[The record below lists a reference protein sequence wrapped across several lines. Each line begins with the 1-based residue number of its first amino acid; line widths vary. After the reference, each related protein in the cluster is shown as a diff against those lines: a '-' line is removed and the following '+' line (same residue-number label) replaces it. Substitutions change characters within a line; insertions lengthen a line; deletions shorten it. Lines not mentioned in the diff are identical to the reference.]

1 MLPRRTGR
9 TLLLLF
15 LVSACAQKLPVD
27 EGRLVIALPGAPV
40 NVDPRVATDA
50 YGEQILQ
57 MTHASLVRRDDA
69 GEAVPDLAER
79 WESPDPLTYVFHLRP
94 TAMDGQV
101 PRQAGIPRG
110 LEPRPGLR
118 FHDGRPLT
126 SEDVRS
132 TFLWILDPANR
143 SPHRALYRHIE
154 AIDIPDPRTVVFR
167 LSEPFAPF
175 LSTMV
180 RGVVPSGSPAR
191 GYAPPAGA
199 GPYRIDDLSPD
210 GEAVLS
216 AFDGYYG
223 GPPAIRAVTVK
234 FLPDSNMRF
243 LELKMGSVNFVLN
256 GVDPDL
262 LPAAKAAGRLVVEE
276 GAGGNVTYLG
286 FNLRDRALSDARV
299 RRAIAL
305 AIDREAIVRTIWQGR
320 ADLVESIL
328 PPGSWAHDPAL
339 PPVRFDPA
347 RSRRLLDDAGF
358 PDPDGDGPLPRL
370 RLTYKTSQNEVRRR
384 VATVIQEQLRQVG
397 ISVEIQSLEWGTFFS
412 DIKKGNFQ
420 IYSLTWVG
428 IADPDIFHHAFHSR
442 SAPPDGANRG
452 GYSDAEVDR
461 LTEAGRREP
470 SREKRRETY
479 RRVQR
484 ILARDLPVFPLWVGR
499 NLLVRDR
506 ALSGFVLTPD
516 ESYAPVR
523 AMRIVPDPSTP
534 ASGGRR

>member
-1 MLPRRTGR
+1 MRRR
-9 TLLLLF
+9 F
-15 LVSACAQKLPVD
+15 RVAILVPICLVPLSLAECAQKLPVD

-50 YGEQILQ
+50 YGEQVLQ
-57 MTHASLVRRDDA
+57 MTHASLVGRDAA
-69 GEAVPDLAER
+69 GDPVPDLAER
-79 WESPDPLTYVFHLRP
+79 WESPDPLTYIFRLRK
-94 TAMDGQV
+94 
-101 PRQAGIPRG
+101 
-110 LEPRPGLR
+110 GLR
-118 FHDGRPLT
+118 FHDGRTL
-126 SEDVRS
+126 SAADVRY
-132 TFLWILDPANR
+132 TFAWILDPANR
-143 SPHRALYRHIE
+143 SPHRGLYRHIRSIE
-154 AIDIPDPRTVVFR
+154 IPDSRTVVFH

-180 RGVVPSGSPAR
+180 RGIVPAGSPAR
-191 GYAPPAGA
+191 GYAPPVGA

-210 GEAVLS
+210 GEAALT
-216 AFDGYYG
+216 AYDGYYG

-234 FLPDSNMRF
+234 FIPDSNVRF

-262 LPAAKAAGRLVVEE
+262 LPAAERSGRLAVEE
-276 GAGGNVTYLG
+276 APGGNVTYLG
-286 FNLRDRALSDARV
+286 FNLRDRALSDGRV

-305 AIDREAIVRTIWQGR
+305 AIDRKTIVRTIWKGR
-320 ADLVESIL
+320 ADLVSSIL
-328 PPGSWAHDPAL
+328 PPGSWASDPDL
-339 PPVRFDPA
+339 PAVPFDPA
-347 RSRRLLDDAGF
+347 RARRLLDEAGY

-442 SAPPDGANRG
+442 SVPPDGANRG
-452 GYSDAEVDR
+452 GYADSEVDR
-461 LTEAGRREP
+461 LTEAARREP
-470 SREKRRETY
+470 SREKRRKMY
-479 RRVQR
+479 LRVQR
-484 ILARDLPVFPLWVGR
+484 ILAADLPIVPLWAGR

-506 ALSGFVLTPD
+506 RVTGFVLAPD
-516 ESYAPVR
+516 ESYASVA
-523 AMRIVPDPSTP
+523 AMRIAPGRPTRP
-534 ASGGRR
+534 TGGSR